1 MIERVSERPAARWKV
16 GVLAFLICLLLM
28 PVGHALMVLNEQVL
42 HAGKFISACCIGVLG
57 VAVLL
62 WGIGRRMGDAHK
74 SLCGLLAGILVWTG
88 LVEFSFVWIAEKLSV
103 PHLTENGE
111 VVTKAEYLVMLSSA
125 GLLASVILMF
135 MLGPT
140 RCQFFRWCQRTFG
153 IRRAIR
159 QAVPEVPPRPLAVTV
174 FMETIVIIWAFYILL
189 LLAYD
194 PHIAGNR
201 HPFTYIVAF
210 GSLVWSS
217 FLFAKLMRI
226 KAFDHALRY
235 AIPTVIIF
243 WNFVDV
249 AGRWNLFAE
258 VWVDARRSLAGE
270 HHHHHHP
277 GVDRGI
283 LRRRPP
289 QGIRVETEGTRRE
302 CGSSAQPSHV
312 DDRMVVGGIGLP

>member
-1 MIERVSERPAARWKV
+1 
-16 GVLAFLICLLLM
+16 
-28 PVGHALMVLNEQVL
+28 
-42 HAGKFISACCIGVLG
+42 
-57 VAVLL
+57 
-62 WGIGRRMGDAHK
+62 
-74 SLCGLLAGILVWTG
+74 
-88 LVEFSFVWIAEKLSV
+88 
-103 PHLTENGE
+103 
-111 VVTKAEYLVMLSSA
+111 
-125 GLLASVILMF
+125 
-135 MLGPT
+135 
-140 RCQFFRWCQRTFG
+140 
-153 IRRAIR
+153 
-159 QAVPEVPPRPLAVTV
+159 
-174 FMETIVIIWAFYILL
+174 
-189 LLAYD
+189 
-194 PHIAGNR
+194 
-201 HPFTYIVAF
+201 
-210 GSLVWSS
+210 
-217 FLFAKLMRI
+217 MRI